1 MRIFDIIAM
10 GSRNLARRKMRT
22 FLTVIGVVVGSAAI
36 VVMVSLVVGMNISL
50 DQTIASM
57 GDLTVIQINTFNSHQ
72 NADGEWEYTENEL
85 TDELFRKI
93 QKMDGV
99 EAATPLLVCWQ
110 YDFRFYAGRR
120 YRTNYSNL
128 YGVYPEALEYM
139 GITLDRGEM
148 PEADD
153 TDFVIFGPETVYN
166 FRDPN
171 KVIRN
176 WQKEFYNSDGTRKPP
191 KVDVL
196 TENIYV
202 QAYSY
207 QHQSVVGPGGMIS
220 VGDSSSSSQNRNS
233 RMTKHYFTKVGV
245 TAEDNESN
253 YRWNDFIHIDTM
265 RDMILEQ
272 EKAAKVK
279 ESESQAYNYEGIFIK
294 AKDMAAADAIQAE
307 LKEMGL
313 SINSLSDTRKAMQ
326 ENQAAIQYVLGGVGA
341 MSLLVAAIGI
351 ANTMIMSI
359 YERTRE
365 IGMMKA
371 IGCPISSIK
380 FMFLYEAAM
389 IGFIG
394 GVLGIGLSFGLS
406 YAFNNIESL
415 STALGVSGGTAANT
429 QLSVIPFWLVLLA
442 VVFSTLIG
450 LISGYIPAVRAT
462 KISALEAIKSDG

>member
-10 GSRNLARRKMRT
+10 GTRNLLRRKMRT

-36 VVMVSLVVGMNISL
+36 VVMVSMTVGMNISL
-50 DQTIASM
+50 DETIASM

-72 NADGEWEYTENEL
+72 NADGEWEYDENEL
-85 TDELFRKI
+85 TDELFQKI
-93 QKMDGV
+93 KQMDGV

-128 YGVYPEALEYM
+128 YGVYPEALEHM

-148 PEADD
+148 PDADD
-153 TDFVIFGPETVYN
+153 TDFVIFGPDTVYN

-176 WQKEFYNSDGTRKPP
+176 HYKEYYNSDGTRKPP

-207 QHQSVVGPGGMIS
+207 QYPSMGNGMVMGG
-220 VGDSSSSSQNRNS
+220 GSSSGQDRNS

-245 TAEDNESN
+245 TAEDNESD
-253 YRWNDFIHIDTM
+253 YRWYDFIHIDTM

-279 ESESQAYNYEGIFIK
+279 ASESQAYNYEAIFIK
-294 AKDMAAADAIQAE
+294 ATDMAAADAIQAE

-326 ENQAAIQYVLGGVGA
+326 ENQAAIQYVLAGIGG
-341 MSLLVAAIGI
+341 MTLLVAAISI
-351 ANTMIMSI
+351 ANTMVMSI

-380 FMFLYEAAM
+380 FMFLYEASM
-389 IGFIG
+389 IGFMG
-394 GVLGIGLSFGLS
+394 GVLGVGLAYGLS

-415 STALGVSGGTAANT
+415 ASALGVNTMGSGN
-429 QLSVIPFWLVLLA
+429 LSVIPFWLVILA
-442 VVFSTLIG
+442 IIFSTLIG
-450 LISGYIPAVRAT
+450 LLAGYIPAVRAT
-462 KISALEAIKSDG
+462 KISALEAIKSDS

>member
-50 DQTIASM
+50 EETIASM
-57 GDLTVIQINTFNSHQ
+57 GDLTVIQINTYNSRQ
-72 NADGEWEYTENEL
+72 NEDGEWEHTENKL
-85 TDELFRKI
+85 TEELFQKI
-93 QKMDGV
+93 KQMDGV

-139 GITLDRGEM
+139 GVTVDRGEM
-148 PEADD
+148 PEAGDK
-153 TDFVIFGPETVYN
+153 DFVVFGADTVYN

-171 KVIRN
+171 KKIRN
-176 WQKEFYNSDGTRKPP
+176 WYKEYYNSDGTRKPP

-196 TENIYV
+196 TENVYV

-207 QHQSVVGPGGMIS
+207 NLIRPGGD
-220 VGDSSSSSQNRNS
+220 GSSTGQDRNA

-245 TAEDNESN
+245 MSEDNESN
-253 YRWNDFIHIDTM
+253 YRWYDFIHIDTM

-279 ESESQAYNYEGIFIK
+279 EADSQAYNYEAIFIK
-294 AKDMAAADAIQAE
+294 AKDMAAADAIQNE
-307 LKEMGL
+307 LKELGL

-326 ENQAAIQYVLGGVGA
+326 ENQASIQYVLGGVGA

-394 GVLGIGLSFGLS
+394 GVLGIGLSYGLS

-415 STALGVSGGTAANT
+415 STALGVGNTTST
-429 QLSVIPFWLVLLA
+429 QLSVIPFWLVILA
-442 VVFSTLIG
+442 IIFSTLIG
-450 LISGYIPAVRAT
+450 LVSGYIPAVRAT
-462 KISALEAIKSDG
+462 KISVLEAIKNDG

>member
-10 GSRNLARRKMRT
+10 GTRNLLRRKMRT

-36 VVMVSLVVGMNISL
+36 VVMVSMTVGMNISL
-50 DQTIASM
+50 DETIASM

-72 NADGEWEYTENEL
+72 NADGEWEYDENEL
-85 TDELFRKI
+85 TDELFQKI
-93 QKMDGV
+93 KQMDGV

-128 YGVYPEALEYM
+128 YGVYPEALEHM

-148 PEADD
+148 PDADD
-153 TDFVIFGPETVYN
+153 TDFVIFGPDTVYN

-176 WQKEFYNSDGTRKPP
+176 HYKEYYNSDGTRKPP

-207 QHQSVVGPGGMIS
+207 QYPSMGNGMIM
-220 VGDSSSSSQNRNS
+220 GGGSSSGQDRNS

-245 TAEDNESN
+245 TAEDNESD
-253 YRWNDFIHIDTM
+253 YRWYDFIHIDTM

-279 ESESQAYNYEGIFIK
+279 ASESQAYNYEAIFIK
-294 AKDMAAADAIQAE
+294 ATDMAAADAIQAE
-307 LKEMGL
+307 LK
-313 SINSLSDTRKAMQ
+313 
-326 ENQAAIQYVLGGVGA
+326 
-341 MSLLVAAIGI
+341 
-351 ANTMIMSI
+351 
-359 YERTRE
+359 
-365 IGMMKA
+365 
-371 IGCPISSIK
+371 
-380 FMFLYEAAM
+380 
-389 IGFIG
+389 
-394 GVLGIGLSFGLS
+394 
-406 YAFNNIESL
+406 
-415 STALGVSGGTAANT
+415 
-429 QLSVIPFWLVLLA
+429 
-442 VVFSTLIG
+442 
-450 LISGYIPAVRAT
+450 
-462 KISALEAIKSDG
+462 